1 MEMTRSSEPSLDTVQ
16 RCLAEALHRLYDTDA
31 DLISLDVNERSLTHR
46 LALYLTPLFPG
57 WDVDCEYNRDDA
69 ESKRIDEVEDDL
81 RKYEEGEVSSR
92 DTRGRT
98 VYPDIIV
105 HRRRT
110 HENLVVVEVKKSS
123 SRIPDK
129 LDRLKVGALCVME
142 RYRYRYGFLIR
153 LPVGDG
159 ATVPSPE
166 MVFPKNEDVPLRA
179 AH

>member
-1 MEMTRSSEPSLDTVQ
+1 M
-16 RCLAEALHRLYDTDA
+16 
-31 DLISLDVNERSLTHR
+31 
-46 LALYLTPLFPG
+46 
-57 WDVDCEYNRDDA
+57 
-69 ESKRIDEVEDDL
+69 
-81 RKYEEGEVSSR
+81 
-92 DTRGRT
+92 
-98 VYPDIIV
+98 YPDIIV
-105 HRRRT
+105 HRRMT

-153 LPVGDG
+153 LAVGDG